1 MVRLTKIYTRTGDD
15 GSTALVDG
23 SRVPKDDSRVEAYG
37 TVDEVNTHLGLCRVY
52 LNETLSPCA
61 SVPEPVGAMDT
72 LLGRIQQQLFDL
84 GSLLA
89 TPASSELKLPPITDA
104 HVTALEV
111 ALDAHNAPLDALK
124 SFVLPGGHPLAAQL
138 HVVRVVCR
146 RAERLCIQVEG
157 VDEPGRR
164 IVPYLNRLS
173 DLCFVLARFVNH
185 HCDVAEPLWTPGA
198 PT

>member
-23 SRVPKDDSRVEAYG
+23 SRVPKDDPRVEAYG
-37 TVDEVNTHLGLCRVY
+37 TVDEVNTHLGVCRVY
-52 LNETLSPCA
+52 LNDAFSQAPLVT
-61 SVPEPVGAMDT
+61 EPVQEMD
-72 LLGRIQQQLFDL
+72 LLLARIQQQLFDL

-89 TPASSELKLPPITDA
+89 TPASSGLKLPPITDA

-111 ALDAHNAPLDALK
+111 ALDFHNAPLEALK
-124 SFVLPGGHPLAAQL
+124 SFILPGGHPLAAQL

-146 RAERLCIQVEG
+146 RAERLCIQVDG
-157 VDEPGRR
+157 VDEAGRR

-185 HCDVAEPLWTPGA
+185 HCGVPEPLWTPGGPA
-198 PT
+198 